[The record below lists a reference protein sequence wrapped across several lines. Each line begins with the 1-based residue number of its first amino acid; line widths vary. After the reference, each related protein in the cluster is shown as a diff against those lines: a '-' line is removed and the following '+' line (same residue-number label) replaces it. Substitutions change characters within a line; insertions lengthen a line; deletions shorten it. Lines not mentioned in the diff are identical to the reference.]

1 MAVSKV
7 NYGSDTLMDLTEDTV
22 TPTNLMSGVTAH
34 NSAGESITGIL
45 EATEITTTLSEDSTN
60 EQVPS
65 SKCVYDCLQEKQT
78 KNIYVNVTADSDG
91 NVMADKTY
99 AEIAAAI
106 DSGTEVTVIHDSIR
120 LSLHG
125 KVQSGVIFVSNV
137 YGTSYMI
144 LILLNTNEW
153 AKFNKDIS
161 SSGVTIDKSIS
172 ASSTDSNVPSS
183 KTVYDAIEAAK
194 SAIPAVPS
202 WALQETKPTYT
213 ADEVG
218 ADGAGKAVSE
228 VAAHNTNTE
237 AHNDMRLL
245 IQDLTSRLNALAD
258 SDDTTLDQMSE
269 IVTYIKNNKSL
280 IDNITT
286 TKVNVADIINNLTTN
301 VSNKPLSAAQGVA
314 LKALIDAITVPTA
327 LSQLSDD
334 SSHRLVTDSEKAA
347 WNSKLDL
354 TATNNAIKTF
364 FDGKTVVFS
373 NTAPTVDDQNVITF
387 VKRSG

>member
-22 TPTNLMSGVTAH
+22 TPTNLMKGVTAH
-34 NSAGESITGIL
+34 NSAGESITGVL
-45 EATEITTTLSEDSTN
+45 EETEITTTLSADSTN

-65 SKCVYDCLQEKQT
+65 AKCVYDCLKET
-78 KNIYVNVTADSDG
+78 E
-91 NVMADKTY
+91 DK
-99 AEIAAAI
+99 I
-106 DSGTEVTVIHDSIR
+106 
-120 LSLHG
+120 
-125 KVQSGVIFVSNV
+125 
-137 YGTSYMI
+137 
-144 LILLNTNEW
+144 
-153 AKFNKDIS
+153 
-161 SSGVTIDKSIS
+161 
-172 ASSTDSNVPSS
+172 PS
-183 KTVYDAIEAAK
+183 
-194 SAIPAVPS
+194 VPS

-269 IVTYIKNNKSL
+269 IVAYIKNNKSL

-286 TKVNVADIINNLTTN
+286 TKANVADIINNLTTN
-301 VSNKPLSAAQGVA
+301 VSNKPLSAAQGVV

-334 SSHRLVTDSEKAA
+334 SLHRVVTDSEKAT

-373 NTAPTVDDQNVITF
+373 NTAPTVDDQNIITF